1 MDYSPT
7 STMKKL
13 YNSQA
18 IKHIDRCAAGYL
30 KISSFELMQQAAQAV
45 YSYVQHEA
53 KILIVTGVGN
63 NAGDGFVMAT
73 LALENQ
79 QRIQVWSLVTVD
91 KLPADAKKAA
101 QLYKAKGG
109 EIIYEAPIEPFNCV
123 VDAIFGTGLNRKVG
137 GKFASAIGWINQ
149 QSSPVLAV
157 DIPSGLDAN
166 TGVIQGCCVKADKTI
181 TLLNP
186 KIGLYTNWGKN
197 QCGQVY
203 LEALAVPDEVYD
215 EVKASC
221 FLLDKRA
228 LSHRVFMRNEN
239 SHKGSFGAVV
249 VVGGHDAMFGALV
262 LSGQSVLR
270 SGAGLVEVVSN
281 HKLACLIS
289 IAQPDLIAAIDLASS
304 RLLSKAEVLAI
315 GPGLGLNQESRDVLD
330 YCLSQKKRMVIDADA
345 LTLIAQQHEF
355 NGDVVLTPHPK
366 EAASLL
372 QVSIETIQSNRVK
385 YALEISKKY
394 NSIVALKGS
403 GTVIAQPCGTT
414 YVCPFGYSGMA
425 TAGMGDVLTGIIAGL
440 MAQGFSSIDA
450 ANTAVVW
457 HALAAQ
463 ACNKGTGLMASDV
476 IDKLPEII
484 Q

>member
-45 YSYVQHEA
+45 YSYVQHEE

-79 QRIQVWSLVTVD
+79 QRIKVWSLVTVD

-109 EIIYEAPIEPFNCV
+109 KIIYEAPVEAFSCV
-123 VDAIFGTGLNRKVG
+123 VDAIFGTGLNRKVSG
-137 GKFASAIGWINQ
+137 EFASAIGWINQ
-149 QSSPVLAV
+149 QTSPVLAV
-157 DIPSGLDAN
+157 DVPSGLDAS
-166 TGVIQGCCVKADKTI
+166 TGVIQGCGVNADTTI
-181 TLLNP
+181 TILTH
-186 KIGLYTNWGKN
+186 KIGLHTHSGKN
-197 QCGQVY
+197 QCGMLF
-203 LEALAVPDEVYD
+203 LETLNVPKRFYNEV
-215 EVKASC
+215 ACAC
-221 FLLDKRA
+221 FLLDHKVM
-228 LSHRVFMRNEN
+228 SHQKFNRQEN
-239 SHKGSFGAVV
+239 THKGSFGSVV
-249 VVGGHDAMFGALV
+249 VVGGHDGMFGALV
-262 LSGQSVLR
+262 LVGKAVLR

-281 HKLACLIS
+281 NSQASLIS
-289 IAQPDLIAAIDLASS
+289 IAYPDMIAAVDISYS
-304 RLLSKAEVLAI
+304 RLLSKSEVLAI
-315 GPGLGLNQESRDVLD
+315 GTGLGLNQESRDVLD
-330 YCLSQKKRMVIDADA
+330 YCLNQKKRMVIDADA

-372 QVSIETIQSNRVK
+372 QVSIETIQSNRVN

-394 NSIVALKGS
+394 NSIVVLKGS